1 MRKTLMK
8 CWKTIRAHP
17 LISGLLLAI
26 LVVVLLIVPAYL
38 FHWDWTGFTAGASQ
52 IDIAPAKAGG
62 YKVAVSQP
70 GKSLWDWLGLLGTLA
85 IPVVVGLG
93 AAWFTANQAAASDRQ
108 NTDNQREAALQSYID
123 KMSELLLSHHLSDDR
138 PPASQD
144 AKPVQQAGTDTADT
158 ADTSP
163 SPEEEAWHQSRR
175 LARIRTLTVL
185 RRLDGNRKAAVLQFL
200 YESNLIQG
208 DSPCI
213 DLSGADL
220 SSVNL
225 RNVKLR
231 SANLNGVDLTNAVLD
246 EAQLYYAKLSG
257 VNLSGFDLRTVG
269 LGGAD
274 LSAANLSR
282 TDLRNSYLSDANLI
296 GAKLIG
302 ADLSNAH
309 LAAGVLEDSS
319 SAALLNGA
327 DLTDAKLSFANLSGV
342 NFNAAEF
349 MRTVLTE
356 ANLTGANLMAAH
368 FNGANLKGAKLD
380 GADLTNVFWRDTIMT
395 DGVMRN
401 EVPFG
406 LPL

>member
-1 MRKTLMK
+1 VQRALMK
-8 CWKTIRAHP
+8 CWKVIQSHA
-17 LISGLLLAI
+17 LISGLLLAV
-26 LVVVLLIVPAYL
+26 LVIVLLVVPAYL

-52 IDIAPAKAGG
+52 IEIAPAKAGG

-138 PPASQD
+138 PPGSKD
-144 AKPVQQAGTDTADT
+144 TKPMEPDWTGTAP
-158 ADTSP
+158 SP
-163 SPEEEAWHQSRR
+163 SPEEEAWHQARR
-175 LARIRTLTVL
+175 LGRIRTLTVL
-185 RRLDGNRKAAVLQFL
+185 RRLDGNRKAVVLQFL
-200 YESNLIQG
+200 YESNLILG
-208 DSPCI
+208 DAPCI

-231 SANLNGVDLTNAVLD
+231 NANLNGVDLTNAVLD
-246 EAQLYYAKLSG
+246 EAELYHAKLSG

-274 LSAANLSR
+274 LSGANLSR
-282 TDLRNSYLSDANLI
+282 TDLRNSYLNEANLI
-296 GAKLIG
+296 NAKLIG

-309 LAAGVLEDSS
+309 LAALALDNSS

-327 DLTDAKLSFANLSGV
+327 DLTDAKLSFAELSGV

-349 MRTVLTE
+349 TRTVLTE

-368 FNGANLKGAKLD
+368 FIGANLKGAKLD

-395 DGVMRN
+395 DGTTRN
-401 EVPFG
+401 EIPFG